1 MSVYALIMAGGEGKR
16 FWPLSSKESPKQFLQ
31 LIDDGSLIRNTFDRI
46 SGLIKKENIFVV
58 TTKDY
63 AQKTAKHLPELNKKN
78 ILAEPEGKNTG
89 PCIYYGSKVISDLDK
104 DAVVVV
110 LPADHAIAYKRKYL
124 STLKYAIRISC
135 EDISGGEY
143 PLVTLGIKPTRPDT
157 GYGYIK
163 QSEQIFESD
172 KFSAYRVS
180 SFTEKPDLKNA
191 KKYLKNG
198 NYCWNSGIFIWK
210 ASAILSEF
218 YSFYPHWEKY
228 SDYNFSNNSDLGK
241 YYKKVESGPV
251 DKMILEKSKNTLVIP
266 ARFGWSDIGTWLSLD
281 QYMRKNL
288 SENIIR
294 GNVHTLDTL
303 GSMIISKDK
312 PIITIGIKDIVV
324 VDSDQGILVINKN
337 DSQQIKKLIE
347 KLSSK

>member
-1 MSVYALIMAGGEGKR
+1 
-16 FWPLSSKESPKQFLQ
+16 
-31 LIDDGSLIRNTFDRI
+31 
-46 SGLIKKENIFVV
+46 
-58 TTKDY
+58 
-63 AQKTAKHLPELNKKN
+63 
-78 ILAEPEGKNTG
+78 
-89 PCIYYGSKVISDLDK
+89 
-104 DAVVVV
+104 
-110 LPADHAIAYKRKYL
+110 
-124 STLKYAIRISC
+124 
-135 EDISGGEY
+135 
-143 PLVTLGIKPTRPDT
+143 VTLGIKPTRPDT

-163 QSEQIFESD
+163 QSEKMFESGRTA
-172 KFSAYRVS
+172 AYRVS

-198 NYCWNSGIFIWK
+198 SYCWNSGIFIWK

-228 SDYNFSNNSDLGK
+228 RDFSFNDKPALRK
-241 YYKKVESGPV
+241 YYKNVESGPV
-251 DKMILEKSKNTLVIP
+251 DKMILEKSKNALVIP
-266 ARFGWSDIGTWLSLD
+266 VDFGWSDIGTWQSLD

-312 PIITIGIKDIVV
+312 PIITIGIKDVVV
-324 VDSDQGILVINKN
+324 VDSDQVILVINKN
-337 DSQQIKKLIE
+337 DTQQIKKLIE